1 MNDYLERDNATQTLG
16 AFGLALVIFLWGYYR
31 FLAGPN
37 LDRIPRAGKGPG
49 WFGLSLVEAKRDF
62 LKNGPK
68 IINEGYNKVR
78 RIHSWLSEL
87 Y

>member
-1 MNDYLERDNATQTLG
+1 MSDHLERDNATQTLG
-16 AFGLALVIFLWGYYR
+16 AFGFAFVIFLWGYYR

-37 LDRIPRAGKGPG
+37 LDGIPRAGKGPG
-49 WFGLSLVEAKRDF
+49 WFGLNLVEAKRDF

-68 IINEGYNKVR
+68 IINEGYKKVG
-78 RIHSWLSEL
+78 RIHSWLSKR